1 MVVEHHFQYE
11 VIMNNKWDKYNKQ
24 KWTRQDEFY
33 AWSKIA
39 MIFLI
44 VSVEQMRVIF
54 LLTQVLAYSHLQVLP
69 IMRFRLMQI
78 QILYILLQ

>member
-1 MVVEHHFQYE
+1 MYTLQVQRLITLKICLMGDLSLAIHKLIGLVVVEHHFQYE

-39 MIFLI
+39 MIFLAGYLYFHFI
-44 VSVEQMRVIF
+44 VMGW
-54 LLTQVLAYSHLQVLP
+54 
-69 IMRFRLMQI
+69 
-78 QILYILLQ
+78 